1 MERAKR
7 RHIQKCVKECSAEQI
22 MNRLFKIFWDTVKED
37 PDYVCTCCHRLMYR
51 KTVVEFQ
58 RSKYKE
64 RLQEI
69 IGLSLR
75 RSVKQKVWICITCHR
90 SLKQGRLPARAK
102 ANNLELED
110 IPAELSDLNVL
121 EKRLVCL
128 RIPFMKMVALPRGKQ
143 GYSWTCSKCTNK
155 FGTFVY
161 SSSRTSL
168 SSTTSAFEIEEE
180 AELQRSLHV

>member
-1 MERAKR
+1 MSDLEKWCRLFWSSKYGKMICLYVCIYLSMYIYIYSEQNEEMERAKR
-7 RHIQKCVKECSAEQI
+7 RHIHKCVKECSAEQI

-69 IGLSLR
+69 VGLSLR
-75 RSVKQKVWICITCHR
+75 RRVKQKVWICITCHR

-110 IPAELSDLNVL
+110 IPA
-121 EKRLVCL
+121 
-128 RIPFMKMVALPRGKQ
+128 
-143 GYSWTCSKCTNK
+143 
-155 FGTFVY
+155 
-161 SSSRTSL
+161 
-168 SSTTSAFEIEEE
+168 
-180 AELQRSLHV
+180 